1 MKSEKISSKELFNAI
16 DQIYEEKGITREYLI
31 DSLKTA
37 LKKAYKRDFI
47 NTYCLEEREER
58 KKTKED
64 ELVKDDGNEEK
75 KETKNGY
82 LIPQDID
89 VEITDKDIKVFCVKE
104 VVESFKEKELG
115 VKISLEEAKAISKK
129 AKIGDFVKV
138 EVTPKNF
145 GRIAAST
152 GKQVLIQKINEAEK
166 NLVYTLYADKV
177 GQIIVGTVQKTEKYG
192 IIVDLG
198 KGVEALIPTNEQ
210 IKTEKLQQH
219 QKVKA
224 LVLDV
229 QNETKIASPKITLSR
244 TNENFVRKLF
254 ENEVPE
260 IMEGI
265 VEIKDIAREAG
276 SRTKLSVWS
285 NDENVDPVGSLV
297 GKKGMR
303 IQPII
308 DELNGEKIDVIPY
321 SEDIPSYIIN
331 AISPAPILAIDIN
344 DEEKIATVVVP
355 DDALVF
361 AIGAAG
367 QNVRLAARLTG
378 WKIDIKTETQIKE
391 TVVE

>member
-1 MKSEKISSKELFNAI
+1 MRSEKISSKELFNAI
-16 DQIYEEKGITREYLI
+16 DQIYQEKGITKEYLI
-31 DSLKTA
+31 DALKTA
-37 LKKAYKRDFI
+37 LKAAYKRDFENTHNNNENGDPENHI
-47 NTYCLEEREER
+47 NVIVP
-58 KKTKED
+58 ED
-64 ELVKDDGNEEK
+64 VDVDIT
-75 KETKNGY
+75 ETS
-82 LIPQDID
+82 
-89 VEITDKDIKVFCVKE
+89 IKVYAVKE
-104 VVESFKEKELG
+104 VCEEVAPEEVG
-115 VKISLEEAKAISKK
+115 IKITLEDAKKISKK
-129 AKIGDFVKV
+129 AKIGDSIKA

-152 GKQVLIQKINEAEK
+152 GKNILVQKIIEAEK
-166 NLVYTLYADKV
+166 NLVYTQYADKV
-177 GQIIVGTVQKTEKYG
+177 GQIIVGTVQKTEKFG
-192 IIVDLG
+192 VIVDLG
-198 KGVEALIPTNEQ
+198 RVEALIPNNEQ
-210 IKTEKLQQH
+210 IKTEKLQPH
-219 QKVKA
+219 QKIKA
-224 LVLDV
+224 LVLSV
-229 QNETKIASPKITLSR
+229 VNETGSSQPKITLSR
-244 TNENFVRKLF
+244 KSPNFVKKLF

-260 IMEGI
+260 IMDGI

-276 SRTKLSVWS
+276 SRTKISVWS

-361 AIGAAG
+361 AIGAGG
-367 QNVRLAARLTG
+367 QNVRLAAILTG